1 MRTGN
6 LYVLCSLHSF
16 PVPRGMPFSSDSL
29 CSTVEAHTIRVR
41 GGQKEG
47 LDYLHWLFWKT
58 KIKCLLFCTNF
69 LKRFCMGFFF
79 QLISVFMRHVI
90 VEKCV
95 FTVILKA
102 VAFIHLFIESTNIY
116 WVFTIC
122 QELDAKVSNEIFT
135 N

>member
-79 QLISVFMRHVI
+79 PINISIYEACDSWEMCLHSDTKSSGI
-90 VEKCV
+90 HS
-95 FTVILKA
+95 
-102 VAFIHLFIESTNIY
+102 FIHWIHKYLLSVYYMPGARCKGE
-116 WVFTIC
+116 
-122 QELDAKVSNEIFT
+122 
-135 N
+135 